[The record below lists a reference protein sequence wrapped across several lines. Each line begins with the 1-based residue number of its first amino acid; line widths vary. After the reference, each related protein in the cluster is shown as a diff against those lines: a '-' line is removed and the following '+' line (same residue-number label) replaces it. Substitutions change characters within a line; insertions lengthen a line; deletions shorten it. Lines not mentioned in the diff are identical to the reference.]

1 LGLPESCQNTIIAI
15 WVTIVGIL
23 ACPVFNKPPQSNT
36 SLTVSMSYALHFKP
50 SKIGKEVA
58 FSKEYQEGRGNE
70 A

>member
-15 WVTIVGIL
+15 RVTIVGVL
-23 ACPVFNKPPQSNT
+23 TCTVFNKPPQNKN
-36 SLTVSMSYALHFKP
+36 LLYVSMSYILHFKP